1 MFNGKETKQRS
12 AKDSGNEHFFTNL
25 DLGFYLDL
33 GHPEDLDLGNQ
44 KDIDNEDIVSLTSRE
59 LEEVEEKK
67 DAQPI
72 KEEGTDEKGSKNSIS
87 PPASQT
93 HQTKHV
99 QAHPTKEANLD
110 KKVES
115 AKDEENNSSDTT
127 ILKINSLSNI
137 LVDNDIKDRE
147 NKNSETA
154 IFKINSLS
162 NIMVHKDNK
171 DRENKNSE
179 TAIFKSNNSSNT
191 LMDKDKET
199 SKQVKSDKNMVNLD
213 EGSLL
218 SNFEKDDGLSKED
231 MPPKDDLLSKEDLM
245 SNLKQRNLL
254 SNDTAGNIEMS
265 RMNNSLHDEFYSEYE
280 EGIRSTLQLIDIF
293 DNDNK
298 THIPNYEDLASDEEE
313 LYFSSKSMTNAS
325 TEEAS
330 LFNTELPKDVND
342 YLVVPKASIWLLCLS
357 GDSLE
362 EPKRKKNGN

>member
-1 MFNGKETKQRS
+1 MFNGKETKQRP

-25 DLGFYLDL
+25 DLGFDLDL

-44 KDIDNEDIVSLTSRE
+44 KDIDNEDLVSLTSRE
-59 LEEVEEKK
+59 LEELEEKK
-67 DAQPI
+67 DTQPI

-87 PPASQT
+87 PPAHQTHQT

-110 KKVES
+110 KKVAS

-137 LVDNDIKDRE
+137 LVDKDNKDSE
-147 NKNSETA
+147 NKNSET
-154 IFKINSLS
+154 I
-162 NIMVHKDNK
+162 
-171 DRENKNSE
+171 
-179 TAIFKSNNSSNT
+179 IFKSNNSSNT

-213 EGSLL
+213 EGSLS
-218 SNFEKDDGLSKED
+218 SNLEKDDGLSKED
-231 MPPKDDLLSKEDLM
+231 LPPKDDLLSKEDRM

-254 SNDTAGNIEMS
+254 SNDTSGNIEMS
-265 RMNNSLHDEFYSEYE
+265 RMNNSLHEEFYSEYE
-280 EGIRSTLQLIDIF
+280 EDIRSTLQLIDIF

-298 THIPNYEDLASDEEE
+298 THIPNYEDLAPDEDAQQE

-325 TEEAS
+325 TGESS
-330 LFNTELPKDVND
+330 LFNTELLKDVND

-362 EPKRKKNGN
+362 EKWRLKV

>member
-1 MFNGKETKQRS
+1 MFNGKETKQRP

-25 DLGFYLDL
+25 DLG
-33 GHPEDLDLGNQ
+33 HPEDLDVGNQ

-59 LEEVEEKK
+59 LEELEEKK
-67 DAQPI
+67 DTQPI

-87 PPASQT
+87 PPAHQT

-110 KKVES
+110 KKVAS

-137 LVDNDIKDRE
+137 LVDKDNKDSE
-147 NKNSETA
+147 NKNSET
-154 IFKINSLS
+154 I
-162 NIMVHKDNK
+162 
-171 DRENKNSE
+171 
-179 TAIFKSNNSSNT
+179 IFKSNNSSNT

-213 EGSLL
+213 EGSLS
-218 SNFEKDDGLSKED
+218 SNFEKGDGLPKVD
-231 MPPKDDLLSKEDLM
+231 LPPKDDLLSKEDLM

-254 SNDTAGNIEMS
+254 SNDTSGNIEMS
-265 RMNNSLHDEFYSEYE
+265 RMNNSLHEEFYSEYE
-280 EGIRSTLQLIDIF
+280 EDIRSTLQLIDIF

-298 THIPNYEDLASDEEE
+298 THIPNYEDLAPDEDAQQE

-330 LFNTELPKDVND
+330 LFNTELLKDVND

>member
-1 MFNGKETKQRS
+1 MFNGKETKQRP
-12 AKDSGNEHFFTNL
+12 AKDSGNEHFFTN
-25 DLGFYLDL
+25 LDL

-59 LEEVEEKK
+59 LEELEEKK
-67 DAQPI
+67 DTQPI

-87 PPASQT
+87 PPAHQT

-110 KKVES
+110 KKVAS

-137 LVDNDIKDRE
+137 LVDKDNKDSE
-147 NKNSETA
+147 NKNSET
-154 IFKINSLS
+154 I
-162 NIMVHKDNK
+162 
-171 DRENKNSE
+171 
-179 TAIFKSNNSSNT
+179 IFKSNNSSNT
-191 LMDKDKET
+191 LMDKNKET
-199 SKQVKSDKNMVNLD
+199 NKQVKSDKNMVNLD
-213 EGSLL
+213 EESLS

-231 MPPKDDLLSKEDLM
+231 LPPMDDLLSKEDLM
-245 SNLKQRNLL
+245 SNLKHINLL
-254 SNDTAGNIEMS
+254 SNGNIEMS
-265 RMNNSLHDEFYSEYE
+265 RMNNSLHEEFYSEYE
-280 EGIRSTLQLIDIF
+280 EDIRSTLQLIDIF

-298 THIPNYEDLASDEEE
+298 THIPNYEDLAPDEDAQQE

-325 TEEAS
+325 TGESS
-330 LFNTELPKDVND
+330 LFNTELLKDVND

-362 EPKRKKNGN
+362 EPKRKKNGNCKV